1 MIVSMWADFEEKQ
14 GVHFVAQEYC
24 LPEVLNPETLEPM
37 AWRGVREWRE
47 RWSTQPLAANA
58 LLSSVTERESG

>member
-1 MIVSMWADFEEKQ
+1 MIAGMWADFEEKQ

-37 AWRGVREWRE
+37 AWRDGMEGEMVYKAIGREC
-47 RWSTQPLAANA
+47 TPLI
-58 LLSSVTERESG
+58 R